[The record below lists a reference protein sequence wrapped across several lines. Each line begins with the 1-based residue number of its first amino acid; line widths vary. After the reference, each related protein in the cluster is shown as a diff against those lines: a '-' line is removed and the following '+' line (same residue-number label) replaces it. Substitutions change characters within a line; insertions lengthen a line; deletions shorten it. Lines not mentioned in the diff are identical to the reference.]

1 LRYCKTWRRGADA
14 PTEEFFQL
22 PADADKAAAQAV
34 DKNAMT
40 VGSRTHVLIIDDEEN
55 IRDALSMVFGRAGFR
70 TTCAASVGEAITKLT
85 FGPTHL
91 TLDLHLPDG
100 HGTKVLAHI
109 RHHGLPVHV
118 AVVTGAM
125 DLELL
130 AEVSRLKPD
139 HVFQKPFRPAELIGW
154 VNSTERKAIQ
164 PRCESEFTSPPVS
177 VSAVD

>member
-1 LRYCKTWRRGADA
+1 
-14 PTEEFFQL
+14 
-22 PADADKAAAQAV
+22 
-34 DKNAMT
+34 
-40 VGSRTHVLIIDDEEN
+40 
-55 IRDALSMVFGRAGFR
+55 MVFGRAGFR
-70 TTCAASVGEAITKLT
+70 TTCAASIGDAISKLT
-85 FGPTHL
+85 LGPTHL

-109 RHHGLPVHV
+109 RRHGLPVHV

-139 HVFQKPFRPAELIGW
+139 HVFQKPFRPAELVGW
-154 VNSTERKAIQ
+154 VNSSERAVTEPDRGA
-164 PRCESEFTSPPVS
+164 EFTSPPVS